1 MSFYT
6 SLTGLKAATTELAL
20 TSNNIANVGTSGFKK
35 SRASFGDIFAT
46 SPLQKSTSVVG
57 QGVSLKEVRQ
67 EFSQGNVEFSSNTLD
82 LAISGEGFFPL
93 KSADGLTDIFTRN
106 GSFVLNEQFNVVN
119 SSGQALLAAAVD
131 SSGKADLEKLSRLAI
146 PVSTSGQAKE
156 TSEIQLALNLPSDAE
171 VIDAQFNRN
180 NPATYN
186 KSTALSVYDSGGN
199 SYLATIYYVK
209 TANATANSPTNK
221 YQTYVFVGD
230 DQVNPALQQATDDNQ
245 ELLYVNKYGV
255 LKPFSEVEDLLV
267 NRKTQKFSLDDLT
280 DVRTSVPA
288 TVEGAK
294 LPNDLTADQGYNF
307 SSGSL
312 SPAQL
317 KNFMTVDVDNSG
329 NPVTVDLSALGNNN
343 VKYTGVEIA
352 SIIQNQLNTKFGDE
366 RFFDLLSDSSRTFKV
381 NFTSGGTTSVVAVDL
396 GSTFDTDAKKLS
408 ATTEQVVAAIQA
420 KLDSAANVVDGV
432 NQGGLGTGKVTV
444 SYDYATREFLFKP
457 SSSADTVALNSNST
471 NNLFKTSPT
480 LAAVDSN
487 GSYGQTVTPNGELQR
502 VANEQRYGIQVAYD
516 GAKQTFSFSSGTTGD
531 TSQVDVNFSVPTFA
545 PSVAAKSTFTAGD
558 TFTNDKVTVLTMGDA
573 VMSVTN
579 DANATI
585 DELITALKANANF
598 DASKHQIEKDAD
610 GNLAATMLVAGAK
623 TISLTNDGA
632 VKTAVVGADKTVAG
646 ADNGA
651 TSGALDAD
659 GNKTLQA
666 NLASAAFMG
675 FEVTGTAD
683 SKYSELPSDEAVRG
697 VVSLPAIAQG
707 SSIAVNVNNN
717 FSVDVSNNTF
727 VVSVDDVKGTLVLPT
742 GSGYT
747 LDSFIVE
754 LEKGINQ
761 LASENGSTVSGVQV
775 AYDATTNG
783 LVFTSGTTGTDSFIK
798 VSGSATWGLANIG
811 SGRGTTTTWIK
822 PSQSAD
828 TVNGVSVN
836 KYIDEFGVETASA
849 DGFSTLPE
857 WSPIFLDKGELTFD
871 TSGNLVSPTGG
882 AQLDTVFLAGGRGAL
897 NLSIDYTG
905 TTQFSQAFAVKAQSQ
920 DGSPEG
926 DLVGVDI
933 GDDGLVVASYSNGS
947 QESLGK
953 IVLTTFASNEGLRQ
967 NGDSSYLS
975 SAKSGAA
982 AFGEAGTA
990 GFGTIRAGARERS
1003 NVDLTTEL
1011 VGLITAQ
1018 RNFQANAKAIETSS
1032 ALTSA
1037 IINIRS

>member
-146 PVSTSGQAKE
+146 PVSTSGQAQE

-171 VIDAQFNRN
+171 VIDVPFNRN

-230 DQVNPALQQATDDNQ
+230 DQVNPALQQATDDNG
-245 ELLYVNKYGV
+245 ELLFVNKYGV

-294 LPNDLTADQGYNF
+294 LPNDLTADQGFNF
-307 SSGSL
+307 NAAVADNEFTT
-312 SPAQL
+312 AQL
-317 KNFMTVDVDNSG
+317 KNFLTVDVDNSG
-329 NPVTVDLSALGNNN
+329 NPVTVDLSSLAENDR
-343 VKYTGVEIA
+343 KYTGVELA
-352 SIIQNQLNTKFGDE
+352 TFIQNQLNVKFGDE
-366 RFFDLLSDSSRTFKV
+366 RYFDLTTASSNTFKV
-381 NFTSGGTTSVVAVDL
+381 NFTSGGATSVVDIDL
-396 GSTFDTDAKKLS
+396 STTFNTDALKLT
-408 ATTEQVVAAIQA
+408 ATTDQVVTAIQA
-420 KLDSAANVVDGV
+420 KLDTAAGA
-432 NQGGLGTGKVTV
+432 GGLGAGKVTV
-444 SYDYATREFLFKP
+444 SYDYAARQFLFKP
-457 SSSADTVALNSNST
+457 ASSSDTVALSSAAT
-471 NNLFKTSPT
+471 NNLFKTTPT
-480 LAAVDSN
+480 LAPVDAT
-487 GSYGQTVTPNGELQR
+487 GSYGQTVTPNGALQR
-502 VANEQRYGIQVAYD
+502 VANEQRYGINVEYD
-516 GAKQTFSFSSGTTGD
+516 GARQTFSFSSGTTGD
-531 TSQVDVNFSVPTFA
+531 TSQIDVNFSVPTF
-545 PSVAAKSTFTAGD
+545 
-558 TFTNDKVTVLTMGDA
+558 DA
-573 VMSVTN
+573 TTGVPT
-579 DANATI
+579 
-585 DELITALKANANF
+585 
-598 DASKHQIEKDAD
+598 
-610 GNLAATMLVAGAK
+610 
-623 TISLTNDGA
+623 GA
-632 VKTAVVGADKTVAG
+632 V
-646 ADNGA
+646 
-651 TSGALDAD
+651 DAQGD
-659 GNKTLQA
+659 KTLQT
-666 NLASAAFMG
+666 NLPAAAFMG
-675 FEVTGTAD
+675 FEVTNTTD
-683 SKYSELPSDEAVRG
+683 SLYQELPSAEAVRG
-697 VVSLPAIAQG
+697 VVSLPAVSRG

-717 FSVDVSNNTF
+717 FSVDASNNTF
-727 VVSVDDVKGTLVLPT
+727 VVSVDDVKGTLVIPT

-747 LDSFIVE
+747 LDSFIIE

-761 LASENGSTVSGVQV
+761 LASENGNTVSGVTV
-775 AYDATTNG
+775 EYDSESNG

-822 PSQSAD
+822 PSQAAD
-828 TVNGVSVN
+828 VVNGVSIN
-836 KYIDEFGVETASA
+836 KYIDEFGNETASA
-849 DGFSTLPE
+849 DGFTTLPE
-857 WSPIFLDKGELTFD
+857 FSPIYLDKGELTFD

-982 AFGEAGTA
+982 TFGEAGTA

>member
-93 KSADGLTDIFTRN
+93 KSADGLTDIYTRN

-146 PVSTSGQAKE
+146 PVSTSGQATE

-171 VIDAQFNRN
+171 VIDSQFNRN

-230 DQVNPALQQATDDNQ
+230 DQVNPALQQATDENQ
-245 ELLYVNKYGV
+245 ERLYVNKYGE
-255 LKPFSEVEDLLV
+255 LQPFSAVEDLLV

-307 SSGSL
+307 NAAVAGGEFTA
-312 SPAQL
+312 AQL
-317 KNFMTVDVDNSG
+317 RNFMTVDVDNSG
-329 NPVTVDLSALGNNN
+329 NPTTVDLSGLAVNNRN
-343 VKYTGVEIA
+343 YTGVELA
-352 SIIQNQLNTKFGDE
+352 TFIQNQLNTKFGDE
-366 RFFDLLSDSSRTFKV
+366 RFFDLSTASARTFKV
-381 NFTSGGTTSVVAVDL
+381 NFTSGGATKVAAIDL
-396 GSTFDTDAKKLS
+396 GATFDTDAKKLS
-408 ATTEQVVAAIQA
+408 ATTEQVVAAIQT
-420 KLDSAANVVDGV
+420 KLDAATTA
-432 NQGGLGTGKVTV
+432 GGLGADKVEV
-444 SYDYATREFLFKP
+444 SYDYANREFLFKP
-457 SSSADTVALNSNST
+457 SSSSDSVALSSDAT
-471 NNLFKTSPT
+471 NNLFKTTPT
-480 LAAVDSN
+480 LVNAGPT
-487 GSYGQTVTPNGELQR
+487 GSYGQTVTPNGALQR
-502 VANEQRYGIQVAYD
+502 VENEQRYGIKVAYD
-516 GAKQTFSFSSGTTGD
+516 GAKQTFSFSSGSTGD
-531 TSQVDVNFSVPTFA
+531 TSQVDVNFSVPTFNA
-545 PSVAAKSTFTAGD
+545 D
-558 TFTNDKVTVLTMGDA
+558 TGVPTGA
-573 VMSVTN
+573 V
-579 DANATI
+579 D
-585 DELITALKANANF
+585 D
-598 DASKHQIEKDAD
+598 D
-610 GNLAATMLVAGAK
+610 GNP
-623 TISLTNDGA
+623 
-632 VKTAVVGADKTVAG
+632 
-646 ADNGA
+646 
-651 TSGALDAD
+651 
-659 GNKTLQA
+659 TLQA
-666 NLASAAFMG
+666 NLLSASFMG

-683 SKYSELPSDEAVRG
+683 SKYSELPSEEAVRG
-697 VVSLPAIAQG
+697 VVSLPAISQG

-717 FSVDVSNNTF
+717 FSVDASNNTF

-742 GSGYT
+742 SSGYT

-761 LASENGSTVSGVQV
+761 LASANGSTVSGVKV

>member
-146 PVSTSGQAKE
+146 PVSTSGQAQE

-171 VIDAQFNRN
+171 VIETQFNRN

-230 DQVNPALQQATDDNQ
+230 DQVNPALQQATDDNG
-245 ELLYVNKYGV
+245 ELLFVNKYGV

-267 NRKTQKFSLDDLT
+267 NRKTQKFSLDDLN

-294 LPNDLTADQGYNF
+294 LPNDLTADQGFNF
-307 SSGSL
+307 STGITNGDFT
-312 SPAQL
+312 AGQL
-317 KNFMTVDVDNSG
+317 KNFLTVDVDDSG
-329 NPVTVDLSALGNNN
+329 KPVTVDLSALANENRR
-343 VKYTGVEIA
+343 YTGVEIA
-352 SIIQNQLNTKFGDE
+352 TIIQNQLNVKFGDE
-366 RFFDLLSDSSRTFKV
+366 RYYDLSLASSRTFNV
-381 NFTSGGTTSVVAVDL
+381 GYTAQGAGQPVVANIDL
-396 GSTFDTDAKKLS
+396 GNDIAEADRLS
-408 ATTEQVVAAIQA
+408 ATTDQIVAAIQA
-420 KLDSAANVVDGV
+420 KLNEATALDDDGV
-432 NQGGLGTGKVTV
+432 NTGGLGAGKVTV
-444 SYDYATREFLFKP
+444 SYDYAKREFLFKP
-457 SSSADTVALNSNST
+457 ADSSDTIAISSAAT
-471 NNLFKTSPT
+471 NNLFKTTPT
-480 LAAVDSN
+480 LVNVDAD
-487 GSYGQTVTPNGELQR
+487 GSYGATVTPNGGLQR
-502 VANEQRYGIQVAYD
+502 VASEQRYGIKVGYD
-516 GAKQTFSFSSGTTGD
+516 GAQQTFSFSSGTTGD
-531 TSQVDVNFSVPTFA
+531 TSQIDVNFSVPAFDENGV
-545 PSVAAKSTFTAGD
+545 PSQAV
-558 TFTNDKVTVLTMGDA
+558 DA
-573 VMSVTN
+573 QGNRTLVTN
-579 DANATI
+579 
-585 DELITALKANANF
+585 LP
-598 DASKHQIEKDAD
+598 
-610 GNLAATMLVAGAK
+610 AAT
-623 TISLTNDGA
+623 
-632 VKTAVVGADKTVAG
+632 
-646 ADNGA
+646 
-651 TSGALDAD
+651 
-659 GNKTLQA
+659 
-666 NLASAAFMG
+666 FMG
-675 FEVTGTAD
+675 FEVTNTTD
-683 SKYSELPSDEAVRG
+683 SLYSELPSNDAVRG
-697 VVSLPAIAQG
+697 VVSLPAVSRG

-717 FSVDVSNNTF
+717 FSVDASNNTF
-727 VVSVDDVKGTLVLPT
+727 VVSVDDVKGTLVIPT

-747 LDSFIVE
+747 LDSFIIE

-761 LASENGSTVSGVQV
+761 LASENGNTVSGVSV
-775 AYDATTNG
+775 EYDPNSNG

-811 SGRGTTTTWIK
+811 SGRGETTTWIK

-828 TVNGVSVN
+828 EVNGVSIN
-836 KYIDEFGVETASA
+836 KYIDEFGNETASA
-849 DGFSTLPE
+849 DGFTTLPE
-857 WSPIFLDKGELTFD
+857 FSPIYLDKGELTFD

-982 AFGEAGTA
+982 TFGEAGTA

>member
-46 SPLQKSTSVVG
+46 SPLQKASSVVG

-93 KSADGLTDIFTRN
+93 KSSDGLTDIYTRN

-146 PVSTSGQAKE
+146 PVSTSGQATE
-156 TSEIQLALNLPSDAE
+156 TSEIQLALNLPSDAS
-171 VIDAQFNRN
+171 VIDVQFNRN

-209 TANATANSPTNK
+209 TANATATSPTNK
-221 YQTYVFVGD
+221 YQTYVYVGD
-230 DQVNPALQQATDDNQ
+230 DQVNPALQQATDDNS
-245 ELLYVNKYGV
+245 ERLYVNKYGV

-267 NRKTQKFSLDDLT
+267 NRKTQKFALDDLT

-307 SSGSL
+307 QTNTGEGQNFTS
-312 SPAQL
+312 AQL
-317 KNFMTVDVDNSG
+317 KNFMTVDVENSG
-329 NPVTVDLSALGNNN
+329 NPVTVDLSSLAANN
-343 VKYTGVEIA
+343 KAYTGVEIA
-352 SIIQNQLNTKFGDE
+352 SFIESQLNTKFGDE
-366 RFFDLLSDSSRTFKV
+366 RYFDLSTATNRNFKV
-381 NFTSGGTTSVVAVDL
+381 DFTTGGASTVASIDL
-396 GSTFDTDAKKLS
+396 GVVFDTEAKRLN

-420 KLDSAANVVDGV
+420 KLDSATNVVDGA
-432 NQGGLGTGKVTV
+432 NTGGIGAGKVNV
-444 SYDYATREFLFKP
+444 SYDYAAREFKFLP
-457 SSSADTVALNSNST
+457 TISSDTVKLGSDGSNS
-471 NNLFKTSPT
+471 LFGTTSTFEPVS
-480 LAAVDSN
+480 AN

-502 VANEQRYGIQVAYD
+502 VASEQRYGIKVEYD
-516 GAKQTFSFSSGTTGD
+516 GAQQTFSFSSGTTGD
-531 TSQVDVNFSVPTFA
+531 SSRVDVNFDVPVF
-545 PSVAAKSTFTAGD
+545 
-558 TFTNDKVTVLTMGDA
+558 
-573 VMSVTN
+573 
-579 DANATI
+579 NATTGAPVGTT
-585 DELITALKANANF
+585 DAEGNF
-598 DASKHQIEKDAD
+598 
-610 GNLAATMLVAGAK
+610 V
-623 TISLTNDGA
+623 
-632 VKTAVVGADKTVAG
+632 
-646 ADNGA
+646 
-651 TSGALDAD
+651 
-659 GNKTLQA
+659 LQA
-666 NLASAAFMG
+666 NAASATFAG
-675 FEVTGTAD
+675 FAD
-683 SKYSELPSDEAVRG
+683 GGLYSELPSADAVRG
-697 VVSLPAIAQG
+697 VVSLPAVTQG

-717 FSVDVSNNTF
+717 FSVDASNNTF

-742 GSGYT
+742 SSGYT

-761 LASENGSTVSGVQV
+761 LAAENGSKVSGVNV
-775 AYDATTNG
+775 VYDPETNG
-783 LVFTSGTTGTDSFIK
+783 LTFTSGTTGTDSFIK

-822 PSQSAD
+822 PTQSAD
-828 TVNGVSVN
+828 VVNGVAVN

-857 WSPIFLDKGELTFD
+857 WSPIYLDKGELTFD

-905 TTQFSQAFAVKAQSQ
+905 TTQFSQAFAVKSQSQ
-920 DGSPEG
+920 DGTPEG

-947 QESLGK
+947 QNSLGK
-953 IVLTTFASNEGLRQ
+953 IVLVTFPSNEGLRQ
-967 NGDSSYLS
+967 NGDSSYLA

-982 AFGEAGTA
+982 TFGEAGTA

-1032 ALTSA
+1032 ALTST
-1037 IINIRS
+1037 IINIRA

>member
-131 SSGKADLEKLSRLAI
+131 SSGKADLDKLSRLAI
-146 PVSTSGQAKE
+146 PVSTSGQATE
-156 TSEIQLALNLPSDAE
+156 TSLIELALNLPSDAS
-171 VIDAQFNRN
+171 VIDVPFNRN
-180 NPATYN
+180 NPNTYN

-209 TANATANSPTNK
+209 TANATASSPTNK

-230 DQVNPALQQATDDNQ
+230 DQVNPALQQATDSNS
-245 ELLYVNKYGV
+245 EELYVNKYGV

-280 DVRTSVPA
+280 DIRTSVPA
-288 TVEGAK
+288 TIEGSK
-294 LPNDLTADQGYNF
+294 LPNDLTADQGFNF
-307 SSGSL
+307 STS
-312 SPAQL
+312 AFTAVQL
-317 KNFMTVDVDNSG
+317 ANFMDVDVDNTG
-329 NPVTVDLSALGNNN
+329 NPVTIDLSELKARNSA
-343 VKYTGVEIA
+343 VTGVELA
-352 SIIQNQLNTKFGDE
+352 SIMQNQLNVKFGDE
-366 RFFDLLSDSSRTFKV
+366 RYFDLTTASNRTFNMNYTTGGV
-381 NFTSGGTTSVVAVDL
+381 TTAVPINLGTTFNTAPL
-396 GSTFDTDAKKLS
+396 QST
-408 ATTEQVVAAIQA
+408 ATTKAIVADIQA
-420 KLDSAANVVDGV
+420 KVDATIGAS
-432 NQGGLGTGKVTV
+432 KVTV
-444 SYDYATREFLFKP
+444 SYDQAQRSFKFLP
-457 SSSADTVALNSNST
+457 TSSSDSMTIDAAST
-471 NNLFKTSPT
+471 NNLFGAAPT
-480 LAAVDSN
+480 AVAVDAY
-487 GSYGQTVTPNGELQR
+487 GFYGQTITPNGDLQR
-502 VANEQRYGIQVAYD
+502 VANEQRYGIKVAYD
-516 GAKQTFSFSSGTTGD
+516 GAKQTFSFSSGSTGD
-531 TSQVDVNFSVPTFA
+531 LSEVSVDFSVPA
-545 PSVAAKSTFTAGD
+545 YNAGTGIPTGVD
-558 TFTNDKVTVLTMGDA
+558 TSGDGVVDKVL
-573 VMSVTN
+573 
-579 DANATI
+579 
-585 DELITALKANANF
+585 
-598 DASKHQIEKDAD
+598 
-610 GNLAATMLVAGAK
+610 
-623 TISLTNDGA
+623 
-632 VKTAVVGADKTVAG
+632 
-646 ADNGA
+646 
-651 TSGALDAD
+651 SGFS
-659 GNKTLQA
+659 T
-666 NLASAAFMG
+666 FMG
-675 FEVTGTAD
+675 FEVTGAAD
-683 SKYSELPSDEAVRG
+683 SNYSVAPSVSALRG
-697 VVSLPAIAQG
+697 VSSLPAITRG
-707 SSIAVNVNNN
+707 SGIAVNVNNN
-717 FSVDVSNNTF
+717 FSVDASNNTF

-742 GSGYT
+742 GAGYT

-754 LEKGINQ
+754 LEKGINK
-761 LASENGSTVSGVQV
+761 LASDTGSTVSGVKV
-775 AYDATTNG
+775 KYDADSNG
-783 LVFTSGTTGTDSFIK
+783 LVFTTGSTGTDSFIK
-798 VSGSATWGLANIG
+798 VSGSATWGLANIA
-811 SGRGTTTTWIK
+811 SGRGTTTSWIK

-828 TVNGVSVN
+828 TVNNVAVQ

-871 TSGNLVSPTGG
+871 TSGNLVSPSGG

-897 NLSIDYTG
+897 NLTIDYTG
-905 TTQFSQAFAVKAQSQ
+905 TTQFSQAFAVKSQSQ

-947 QESLGK
+947 QDSLGK
-953 IVLTTFASNEGLRQ
+953 IVLVTFPSNEGLRQ

-982 AFGEAGTA
+982 TFGEAGTA

-1032 ALTSA
+1032 ALTTA

>member
-6 SLTGLKAATTELAL
+6 SLTALKAATTELAL

-146 PVSTSGQAKE
+146 PVSTSGQATE

-171 VIDAQFNRN
+171 VIEAQFNRN
-180 NPATYN
+180 NPNTYN

-209 TANATANSPTNK
+209 TANATASAPTNK

-230 DQVNPALQQATDDNQ
+230 DQVNPALQQATDPNQ
-245 ELLYVNKYGV
+245 ERLYVNKYGV
-255 LKPFSEVEDLLV
+255 LQPFSAVEDLLV

-294 LPNDLTADQGYNF
+294 LPNDLTADQGFNFKAAVTANEF
-307 SSGSL
+307 SS
-312 SPAQL
+312 AQL

-329 NPVTVDLSALGNNN
+329 NPATVDLSALALNDR
-343 VKYTGVEIA
+343 KYTGVELA

-366 RFFDLLSDSSRTFKV
+366 RFFDLSTASSRTFKV
-381 NFTSGGTTSVVAVDL
+381 NFTSGGATTVANVDL
-396 GSTFDTDAKKLS
+396 AGTFDTDAKKLA
-408 ATTEQVVAAIQA
+408 ATTDQVVAAIQA
-420 KLDSAANVVDGV
+420 KLDAATSA
-432 NQGGLGTGKVTV
+432 GGLGADKVNV

-457 SSSADTVALNSNST
+457 ASSADTVALSSAAT
-471 NNLFKTSPT
+471 NNLFKTTPT
-480 LAAVDSN
+480 LATVDAN
-487 GSYGQTVTPNGELQR
+487 GSYGQTVTPNGALQR
-502 VANEQRYGIQVAYD
+502 VANEQRYGINVAYD

-531 TSQVDVNFSVPTFA
+531 TSQVDVNFSVPKF
-545 PSVAAKSTFTAGD
+545 
-558 TFTNDKVTVLTMGDA
+558 
-573 VMSVTN
+573 
-579 DANATI
+579 NATTGAPTGAV
-585 DELITALKANANF
+585 DG
-598 DASKHQIEKDAD
+598 D
-610 GNLAATMLVAGAK
+610 GNLELE
-623 TISLTNDGA
+623 
-632 VKTAVVGADKTVAG
+632 
-646 ADNGA
+646 
-651 TSGALDAD
+651 
-659 GNKTLQA
+659 A
-666 NLASAAFMG
+666 NLVSAAFMG
-675 FEVTGTAD
+675 FEVTGTTD
-683 SKYSELPSDEAVRG
+683 SKYSELPSEEAVRG
-697 VVSLPAIAQG
+697 VVSLPAISQG

-717 FSVDVSNNTF
+717 FSVDASNNTF

-742 GSGYT
+742 SSGYT

-761 LASENGSTVSGVQV
+761 LASANGSTVSGVKV
-775 AYDATTNG
+775 AYDSATNG

>member
-1 MSFYT
+1 
-6 SLTGLKAATTELAL
+6 
-20 TSNNIANVGTSGFKK
+20 
-35 SRASFGDIFAT
+35 
-46 SPLQKSTSVVG
+46 SVVG

-93 KSADGLTDIFTRN
+93 KSADGLTDIYTRN

-146 PVSTSGQAKE
+146 PVSTSGQATE

-230 DQVNPALQQATDDNQ
+230 DQVNPALQQATDENQ

-294 LPNDLTADQGYNF
+294 LPNDLTADQGFNF
-307 SSGSL
+307 NTAVAGGTFTA
-312 SPAQL
+312 AQL
-317 KNFMTVDVDNSG
+317 KNFMTVDVDSSD
-329 NPVTVDLSALGNNN
+329 NPATVDLSALADNNR
-343 VKYTGVEIA
+343 KYTGVELA
-352 SIIQNQLNTKFGDE
+352 GIIQNQLNVKFGDE
-366 RFFDLLSDSSRTFKV
+366 RYFDLTTDSARTFKV
-381 NFTSGGTTSVVAVDL
+381 NFTTGGATTVAAVNL
-396 GSTFDTDAKKLS
+396 STAFTTDAARLT
-408 ATTEQVVAAIQA
+408 ATTEQVVDAIQTQ
-420 KLDSAANVVDGV
+420 LDAT
-432 NQGGLGTGKVTV
+432 LGAGEVTA
-444 SYDYATREFLFKP
+444 SYDYATREFLFNAA
-457 SSSADTVALNSNST
+457 SSSDTVTLSSDAT
-471 NNLFKTSPT
+471 NNLFKTTPT
-480 LAAVDSN
+480 VVAVDSN

-502 VANEQRYGIQVAYD
+502 VANEQRYGIQVSYD

-531 TSQVDVNFSVPTFA
+531 TSQVNVNFSVPTFDATTGA
-545 PSVAAKSTFTAGD
+545 PTG
-558 TFTNDKVTVLTMGDA
+558 
-573 VMSVTN
+573 
-579 DANATI
+579 AT
-585 DELITALKANANF
+585 
-598 DASKHQIEKDAD
+598 DAD
-610 GNLAATMLVAGAK
+610 GNP
-623 TISLTNDGA
+623 
-632 VKTAVVGADKTVAG
+632 
-646 ADNGA
+646 
-651 TSGALDAD
+651 
-659 GNKTLQA
+659 TLQA
-666 NLASAAFMG
+666 NLASASFMG
-675 FEVTGTAD
+675 FEVTGTED
-683 SKYSELPSDEAVRG
+683 SLYSELPSEEAVRG
-697 VVSLPAIAQG
+697 VVSLPAVSQG

-717 FSVDVSNNTF
+717 FSVDASNNTF

-761 LASENGSTVSGVQV
+761 LASDNGSTVSGVSV
-775 AYDATTNG
+775 EYNPETNG

-828 TVNGVSVN
+828 SVNGVSVN

>member
-146 PVSTSGQAKE
+146 PVSTSGQATE
-156 TSEIQLALNLPSDAE
+156 TSEIQLALNLPSDAG
-171 VIDAQFNRN
+171 VIEDQFNRN
-180 NPATYN
+180 NPSTYN

-209 TANATANSPTNK
+209 TANATANAPTNK

-245 ELLYVNKYGV
+245 ERLYVNKYGE
-255 LKPFSEVEDLLV
+255 LQPFSAVEDLLV

-294 LPNDLTADQGYNF
+294 LPNDLTADQGFNF
-307 SSGSL
+307 KTAVAGGAFSN
-312 SPAQL
+312 AQL
-317 KNFMTVDVDNSG
+317 INFMTVDVDNSG
-329 NPVTVDLSALGNNN
+329 NPATVDLSALADNDRN
-343 VKYTGVEIA
+343 YTGVEIA
-352 SIIQNQLNTKFGDE
+352 TIIQNQLNTKFGDE
-366 RFFDLLSDSSRTFKV
+366 RFFDISTGSSRTFKV
-381 NFTSGGTTSVVAVDL
+381 NFTTGGATTVASVDL
-396 GSTFDTDAKKLS
+396 GATFDTDAKKLA

-420 KLDSAANVVDGV
+420 KLDAATSA
-432 NQGGLGTGKVTV
+432 GGLGADKVKV

-457 SSSADTVALNSNST
+457 SSSGDTVALSSSAT
-471 NNLFKTSPT
+471 NNLFKTTPT
-480 LAAVDSN
+480 LATVDSS

-502 VANEQRYGIQVAYD
+502 VANEQRYGIKVAYD

-531 TSQVDVNFSVPTFA
+531 TSQVDINFSVPTF
-545 PSVAAKSTFTAGD
+545 
-558 TFTNDKVTVLTMGDA
+558 
-573 VMSVTN
+573 
-579 DANATI
+579 NAT
-585 DELITALKANANF
+585 T
-598 DASKHQIEKDAD
+598 
-610 GNLAATMLVAGAK
+610 GVPT
-623 TISLTNDGA
+623 GA
-632 VKTAVVGADKTVAG
+632 VDG
-646 ADNGA
+646 
-651 TSGALDAD
+651 D

-666 NLASAAFMG
+666 NLPSASFMG

-683 SKYSELPSDEAVRG
+683 SLYSELPSDDAIRG
-697 VVSLPAIAQG
+697 VVSLPAVSQG

-717 FSVDVSNNTF
+717 FSVDASNNNF

-761 LASENGSTVSGVQV
+761 LASENGSTVSGVSV
-775 AYDATTNG
+775 EYDSETNG

>member
-146 PVSTSGQAKE
+146 PVSTSGQATE
-156 TSEIQLALNLPSDAE
+156 TSEIQLALNLPSDAG
-171 VIDAQFNRN
+171 VIEDQFNRN
-180 NPATYN
+180 NPSTYN

-209 TANATANSPTNK
+209 TANATANAPTNK

-245 ELLYVNKYGV
+245 ERLYVNKYGE
-255 LKPFSEVEDLLV
+255 LQPFSAVEDLLV

-307 SSGSL
+307 STAVSGGSFTA
-312 SPAQL
+312 AQL

-329 NPVTVDLSALGNNN
+329 NPATVDMSSLASDNRN
-343 VKYTGVEIA
+343 YTGVEIA
-352 SIIQNQLNTKFGDE
+352 TIIQNQLNTKFGDE
-366 RFFDLLSDSSRTFKV
+366 RFFDLSTGSSRTFKV
-381 NFTSGGTTSVVAVDL
+381 NFTTGGATTVAAVDL
-396 GSTFDTDAKKLS
+396 AATFDTDAKKLA

-420 KLDSAANVVDGV
+420 KLNAATSA
-432 NQGGLGTGKVTV
+432 GGLGADKVKV

-457 SSSADTVALNSNST
+457 SSSGDTVALSSSAT
-471 NNLFKTSPT
+471 NNLFKTTPT
-480 LAAVDSN
+480 LATVDST

-502 VANEQRYGIQVAYD
+502 VANEQRYGIKVAYD

-531 TSQVDVNFSVPTFA
+531 TSQVDINFSVPTFNGTTGV
-545 PSVAAKSTFTAGD
+545 PT
-558 TFTNDKVTVLTMGDA
+558 
-573 VMSVTN
+573 
-579 DANATI
+579 
-585 DELITALKANANF
+585 
-598 DASKHQIEKDAD
+598 
-610 GNLAATMLVAGAK
+610 
-623 TISLTNDGA
+623 GA
-632 VKTAVVGADKTVAG
+632 VD
-646 ADNGA
+646 
-651 TSGALDAD
+651 SD

-666 NLASAAFMG
+666 NLPSASFMG

-683 SKYSELPSDEAVRG
+683 SLYSELPSDDAIRG
-697 VVSLPAIAQG
+697 VVSLPAVSQG

-717 FSVDVSNNTF
+717 FSVDASNNTF

-761 LASENGSTVSGVQV
+761 LASENGSTVSGVSV
-775 AYDATTNG
+775 EYDSETNG

>member
-93 KSADGLTDIFTRN
+93 KSADGLTDIYTRN

-146 PVSTSGQAKE
+146 PVSTSGQATE

-230 DQVNPALQQATDDNQ
+230 DQVNPALQQATDENA

-288 TVEGAK
+288 TVEGAR
-294 LPNDLTADQGYNF
+294 LPNDLTADQGFNF
-307 SSGSL
+307 STGVAGGTFTA
-312 SPAQL
+312 AQL
-317 KNFMTVDVDNSG
+317 KNFMTVDVDSSG
-329 NPVTVDLSALGNNN
+329 NPVTVDLSPLADNNR
-343 VKYTGVEIA
+343 KYTGVELA
-352 SIIQNQLNTKFGDE
+352 GIIQNQLNVKFGDE
-366 RFFDLLSDSSRTFKV
+366 RYFDLTTDSARTFKV
-381 NFTSGGTTSVVAVDL
+381 NFTTGGATTVAAVDL
-396 GSTFDTDAKKLS
+396 STAFTTDAARLT
-408 ATTEQVVAAIQA
+408 ATTEQVVDAIQTQ
-420 KLDSAANVVDGV
+420 LDAT
-432 NQGGLGTGKVTV
+432 LGAGEVTA
-444 SYDYATREFLFKP
+444 SYDYATREFLFNAA
-457 SSSADTVALNSNST
+457 SSSDTVTLSSDAT
-471 NNLFKTSPT
+471 NNLFKTTPT
-480 LAAVDSN
+480 VVAVDSN

-502 VANEQRYGIQVAYD
+502 VANEQRYGIQVSYD

-531 TSQVDVNFSVPTFA
+531 TSQVNVNFSVPTFDATTGA
-545 PSVAAKSTFTAGD
+545 PTG
-558 TFTNDKVTVLTMGDA
+558 
-573 VMSVTN
+573 
-579 DANATI
+579 AT
-585 DELITALKANANF
+585 
-598 DASKHQIEKDAD
+598 DAD
-610 GNLAATMLVAGAK
+610 GNP
-623 TISLTNDGA
+623 
-632 VKTAVVGADKTVAG
+632 
-646 ADNGA
+646 
-651 TSGALDAD
+651 
-659 GNKTLQA
+659 TLQA
-666 NLASAAFMG
+666 NLASASFMG
-675 FEVTGTAD
+675 FEVTGTED
-683 SKYSELPSDEAVRG
+683 SLYSELPSEEAVRG
-697 VVSLPAIAQG
+697 VVSLPAVSQG

-717 FSVDVSNNTF
+717 FSVDASNNTF

-761 LASENGSTVSGVQV
+761 LASDNGSTVSGVAV
-775 AYDATTNG
+775 EYNPETNG

-828 TVNGVSVN
+828 SVNGVSVN

>member
-131 SSGKADLEKLSRLAI
+131 SSGKADLDKLSRLAI
-146 PVSTSGQAKE
+146 PVSTSGQATE
-156 TSEIQLALNLPSDAE
+156 TSLIELALNLPSDAS
-171 VIDAQFNRN
+171 VIDVPFNRN
-180 NPATYN
+180 NPNTYN

-209 TANATANSPTNK
+209 TANATASSPTNK

-230 DQVNPALQQATDDNQ
+230 DQVNPALQQATDSNS
-245 ELLYVNKYGV
+245 EELYVNKYGV

-280 DVRTSVPA
+280 DIRTSVPA
-288 TVEGAK
+288 TIEGSK
-294 LPNDLTADQGYNF
+294 LPNDLTADQGFNF
-307 SSGSL
+307 STS
-312 SPAQL
+312 AFTAVQL
-317 KNFMTVDVDNSG
+317 ANFMDVDVDNTG
-329 NPVTVDLSALGNNN
+329 NPVTIDLSELKARNSA
-343 VKYTGVEIA
+343 VTGVELA
-352 SIIQNQLNTKFGDE
+352 SIMQNQLNVKFGDE
-366 RFFDLLSDSSRTFKV
+366 RYFDLTTASNRTFNMNYTTGGV
-381 NFTSGGTTSVVAVDL
+381 TTAVPINLGTTFNTAPL
-396 GSTFDTDAKKLS
+396 QST
-408 ATTEQVVAAIQA
+408 ATTKAIVADIQT
-420 KLDSAANVVDGV
+420 KVDATIGAS
-432 NQGGLGTGKVTV
+432 KVTV
-444 SYDYATREFLFKP
+444 SYDQAQRSFKFLP
-457 SSSADTVALNSNST
+457 TSSSDSMTIDAAST
-471 NNLFKTSPT
+471 NNLFGAAPT
-480 LAAVDSN
+480 AVAVDAY
-487 GSYGQTVTPNGELQR
+487 GFYGQTITPNGDLQR
-502 VANEQRYGIQVAYD
+502 VANEQRYGIKVAYD
-516 GAKQTFSFSSGTTGD
+516 GAKQTFSFSSGSTGD
-531 TSQVDVNFSVPTFA
+531 LSEVSVDFSVPA
-545 PSVAAKSTFTAGD
+545 YNAGTGIPTGVD
-558 TFTNDKVTVLTMGDA
+558 TSGDGVVDKVL
-573 VMSVTN
+573 
-579 DANATI
+579 
-585 DELITALKANANF
+585 
-598 DASKHQIEKDAD
+598 
-610 GNLAATMLVAGAK
+610 
-623 TISLTNDGA
+623 
-632 VKTAVVGADKTVAG
+632 
-646 ADNGA
+646 
-651 TSGALDAD
+651 SGFS
-659 GNKTLQA
+659 T
-666 NLASAAFMG
+666 FMG
-675 FEVTGTAD
+675 FEVTGAAD
-683 SKYSELPSDEAVRG
+683 SNYSVAPSVSALRG
-697 VVSLPAIAQG
+697 VSSLPAITRG
-707 SSIAVNVNNN
+707 SGIAVNVNNN
-717 FSVDVSNNTF
+717 FSVDASNNTF

-742 GSGYT
+742 GAGYT

-754 LEKGINQ
+754 LEKGINK
-761 LASENGSTVSGVQV
+761 LASDTGSTVSGVKV
-775 AYDATTNG
+775 KYDADSNG
-783 LVFTSGTTGTDSFIK
+783 LVFTTGSTGTDSFIK
-798 VSGSATWGLANIG
+798 VSGSATWGLANIA
-811 SGRGTTTTWIK
+811 SGRGTTTSWIK

-828 TVNGVSVN
+828 TVNNVAVQ

-871 TSGNLVSPTGG
+871 TSGNLVSPSGG

-897 NLSIDYTG
+897 NLTIDYTG
-905 TTQFSQAFAVKAQSQ
+905 TTQFSQAFAVKSQSQ

-947 QESLGK
+947 QDSLGK
-953 IVLTTFASNEGLRQ
+953 IVLVTFPSNEGLRQ

-982 AFGEAGTA
+982 TFGEAGTA

-1032 ALTSA
+1032 ALTTA

>member
-146 PVSTSGQAKE
+146 PVSTSGQATE

-186 KSTALSVYDSGGN
+186 KSTALSVYDSGGS

-307 SSGSL
+307 STAVAGGAFTT
-312 SPAQL
+312 AQL

-329 NPVTVDLSALGNNN
+329 NPATVDLSALANNN
-343 VKYTGVEIA
+343 VNYTGVELA
-352 SIIQNQLNTKFGDE
+352 SIIQNQLNSKFGDE
-366 RFFDLLSDSSRTFKV
+366 RFYDLSTASSRTFKV
-381 NFTSGGTTSVVAVDL
+381 NFTSGGNTTVASIDL
-396 GSTFDTDAKKLS
+396 GTTFTTDAAKLS
-408 ATTEQVVAAIQA
+408 ATTDQVVAAIQA
-420 KLDSAANVVDGV
+420 KLNAAADD
-432 NQGGLGTGKVTV
+432 GGLGADKVTV

-457 SSSADTVALNSNST
+457 ASSADSIALSSAAT

-480 LAAVDSN
+480 LATVDSN

-531 TSQVDVNFSVPTFA
+531 TSQVDVNFSVPTFNGTTGV
-545 PSVAAKSTFTAGD
+545 PTGGV
-558 TFTNDKVTVLTMGDA
+558 
-573 VMSVTN
+573 
-579 DANATI
+579 
-585 DELITALKANANF
+585 
-598 DASKHQIEKDAD
+598 D
-610 GNLAATMLVAGAK
+610 G
-623 TISLTNDGA
+623 
-632 VKTAVVGADKTVAG
+632 
-646 ADNGA
+646 
-651 TSGALDAD
+651 D

-666 NLASAAFMG
+666 NLVSAAFMG
-675 FEVTGTAD
+675 FEVTSTAD
-683 SKYSELPSDEAVRG
+683 SKYSELPSDDAVRG

-717 FSVDVSNNTF
+717 FSVDASNNTF

-742 GSGYT
+742 SSGYT
-747 LDSFIVE
+747 LDSFIIE

-761 LASENGSTVSGVQV
+761 LASTNGSTVSGVKV
-775 AYDATTNG
+775 AYDADTNG

>member
-146 PVSTSGQAKE
+146 PVSTSGQAQE

-171 VIDAQFNRN
+171 VIDVPFNRN

-230 DQVNPALQQATDDNQ
+230 DQVNPALQQATDDNG
-245 ELLYVNKYGV
+245 ELLFVNKYGV

-294 LPNDLTADQGYNF
+294 LPNDLTADQGFNF
-307 SSGSL
+307 NAAVANNEFTT
-312 SPAQL
+312 AQL
-317 KNFMTVDVDNSG
+317 KNFLTVDVDNSG
-329 NPVTVDLSALGNNN
+329 NPVTVDLSSLAENDR
-343 VKYTGVEIA
+343 KYTGVELA
-352 SIIQNQLNTKFGDE
+352 TFIQNQLNVKFGDE
-366 RFFDLLSDSSRTFKV
+366 RYFDLTTASSNTFKV
-381 NFTSGGTTSVVAVDL
+381 NFTSGGATSVVDIDL
-396 GSTFDTDAKKLS
+396 STTFNTDALKLT
-408 ATTEQVVAAIQA
+408 ATTDQVVAAIQA
-420 KLDSAANVVDGV
+420 KLDTATGA
-432 NQGGLGTGKVTV
+432 GGLGAGKVTV
-444 SYDYATREFLFKP
+444 SYDYAAREFLFKP
-457 SSSADTVALNSNST
+457 ASSSDTVALSSAAT
-471 NNLFKTSPT
+471 NNLFKTTPT
-480 LAAVDSN
+480 LAPVDAT
-487 GSYGQTVTPNGELQR
+487 GSYGQTVTPNGALQR
-502 VANEQRYGIQVAYD
+502 VASEQRYGINVEYD
-516 GAKQTFSFSSGTTGD
+516 GARQTFSFSSGTTGD
-531 TSQVDVNFSVPTFA
+531 TSQIDVNFSVPTF
-545 PSVAAKSTFTAGD
+545 
-558 TFTNDKVTVLTMGDA
+558 DA
-573 VMSVTN
+573 TTGVPT
-579 DANATI
+579 
-585 DELITALKANANF
+585 
-598 DASKHQIEKDAD
+598 
-610 GNLAATMLVAGAK
+610 
-623 TISLTNDGA
+623 GA
-632 VKTAVVGADKTVAG
+632 V
-646 ADNGA
+646 
-651 TSGALDAD
+651 DAQGD
-659 GNKTLQA
+659 KTLQT
-666 NLASAAFMG
+666 NLPAAAFMG
-675 FEVTGTAD
+675 FEVTNTTD
-683 SKYSELPSDEAVRG
+683 SLYQELPSAEAVRG
-697 VVSLPAIAQG
+697 VVSLPAVSRG

-717 FSVDVSNNTF
+717 FSVDASNNTF
-727 VVSVDDVKGTLVLPT
+727 VVSVDDVKGTLVIPT

-747 LDSFIVE
+747 LDSFIIE

-761 LASENGSTVSGVQV
+761 LASENGNTVSGVTV
-775 AYDATTNG
+775 EYDSESNG

-822 PSQSAD
+822 PSQAAD
-828 TVNGVSVN
+828 VVNGVSIN
-836 KYIDEFGVETASA
+836 KYIDEFGNETASA
-849 DGFSTLPE
+849 DGFTTLPE
-857 WSPIFLDKGELTFD
+857 FSPIYLDKGELTFD

-982 AFGEAGTA
+982 TFGEAGTA

>member
-146 PVSTSGQAKE
+146 PVSTSGQATE
-156 TSEIQLALNLPSDAE
+156 TSEIQLALNLPSDAG

-180 NPATYN
+180 NPNTYN

-209 TANATANSPTNK
+209 TANATANAPTNK

-230 DQVNPALQQATDDNQ
+230 DQVNPALQQATDENQ
-245 ELLYVNKYGV
+245 ERLYVNKYGE
-255 LKPFSEVEDLLV
+255 LQPFSAVEDLLV

-307 SSGSL
+307 NTAVADGTFTA
-312 SPAQL
+312 AQL
-317 KNFMTVDVDNSG
+317 KNFMTVDVDNSR
-329 NPVTVDLSALGNNN
+329 NPATVDLSTLAANNRD
-343 VKYTGVEIA
+343 YTGVELA
-352 SIIQNQLNTKFGDE
+352 TIIQNQLNTKFGDE
-366 RFFDLLSDSSRTFKV
+366 RFFDLSTASSRTFKV
-381 NFTSGGTTSVVAVDL
+381 NFTTGGATTVAAIDL
-396 GSTFDTDAKKLS
+396 GTTFDTDAKKLS
-408 ATTEQVVAAIQA
+408 ATTEQVVAAIQT
-420 KLDSAANVVDGV
+420 KLDAATGA
-432 NQGGLGTGKVTV
+432 GGLGDDKVEV

-457 SSSADTVALNSNST
+457 LSSSDTVALSSDAS
-471 NNLFKTSPT
+471 NNLFKTTPT
-480 LAAVDSN
+480 LVSAGPT
-487 GSYGQTVTPNGELQR
+487 GSYGQTVTPNGALQR
-502 VANEQRYGIQVAYD
+502 VENEQRYGIKVEYD

-531 TSQVDVNFSVPTFA
+531 TSQVDVNFSVPTF
-545 PSVAAKSTFTAGD
+545 
-558 TFTNDKVTVLTMGDA
+558 
-573 VMSVTN
+573 
-579 DANATI
+579 NAT
-585 DELITALKANANF
+585 T
-598 DASKHQIEKDAD
+598 
-610 GNLAATMLVAGAK
+610 GVPT
-623 TISLTNDGA
+623 GA
-632 VKTAVVGADKTVAG
+632 V
-646 ADNGA
+646 
-651 TSGALDAD
+651 D
-659 GNKTLQA
+659 GDGDPTLQA
-666 NLASAAFMG
+666 NLLSAAFMG

-683 SKYSELPSDEAVRG
+683 SKYSELPSAEAVRG
-697 VVSLPAIAQG
+697 VVSLPAISQG

-717 FSVDVSNNTF
+717 FSVDASNNTF

-742 GSGYT
+742 SSGYT

-761 LASENGSTVSGVQV
+761 LASANGSTVSGVKV

>member
-146 PVSTSGQAKE
+146 PVSTSGQAQE

-171 VIDAQFNRN
+171 VIEAQFNRN

-230 DQVNPALQQATDDNQ
+230 DQVNPALQQATDDNG
-245 ELLYVNKYGV
+245 ELLFVNKYGV

-267 NRKTQKFSLDDLT
+267 NRKTQKFSLDDLN

-294 LPNDLTADQGYNF
+294 LPNDLTADQGFNF
-307 SSGSL
+307 STGITNGDFT
-312 SPAQL
+312 AGQL
-317 KNFMTVDVDNSG
+317 KNFLTVDVDDSG
-329 NPVTVDLSALGNNN
+329 KPVTVDLSALANENRR
-343 VKYTGVEIA
+343 YTGVEIA
-352 SIIQNQLNTKFGDE
+352 TIIQNQLNVKFGDE
-366 RFFDLLSDSSRTFKV
+366 RYYDLSLASSRTFNV
-381 NFTSGGTTSVVAVDL
+381 GYTAQGAGQPVVANIDL
-396 GSTFDTDAKKLS
+396 GNDIAEADRLS
-408 ATTEQVVAAIQA
+408 ATTDQIVAAIQA
-420 KLDSAANVVDGV
+420 KLNEATALDDDGV
-432 NQGGLGTGKVTV
+432 NTGGLGAGKVTV
-444 SYDYATREFLFKP
+444 SYDYAKREFLFKP
-457 SSSADTVALNSNST
+457 ADSSDTIAISSAAT
-471 NNLFKTSPT
+471 NNLFKTTPT
-480 LAAVDSN
+480 LVNVDAD
-487 GSYGQTVTPNGELQR
+487 GSYGATVTPNGGLQR
-502 VANEQRYGIQVAYD
+502 VASEQRYGIKVGYD
-516 GAKQTFSFSSGTTGD
+516 GAQQTFSFSSGTTGD
-531 TSQVDVNFSVPTFA
+531 TSQIDVNFSVPAFDENGV
-545 PSVAAKSTFTAGD
+545 PSQAV
-558 TFTNDKVTVLTMGDA
+558 DA
-573 VMSVTN
+573 QGNRTLVTN
-579 DANATI
+579 
-585 DELITALKANANF
+585 LP
-598 DASKHQIEKDAD
+598 
-610 GNLAATMLVAGAK
+610 AAT
-623 TISLTNDGA
+623 
-632 VKTAVVGADKTVAG
+632 
-646 ADNGA
+646 
-651 TSGALDAD
+651 
-659 GNKTLQA
+659 
-666 NLASAAFMG
+666 FMG
-675 FEVTGTAD
+675 FEVTNTTD
-683 SKYSELPSDEAVRG
+683 SLYSELPSNDAVRG
-697 VVSLPAIAQG
+697 VVSLPAVSRG

-717 FSVDVSNNTF
+717 FSVDASNNTF
-727 VVSVDDVKGTLVLPT
+727 VVSVDDVKGTLVIPT

-747 LDSFIVE
+747 LDSFIIE

-761 LASENGSTVSGVQV
+761 LASENGNTVSGVSV
-775 AYDATTNG
+775 EYDPNSNG

-811 SGRGTTTTWIK
+811 SGRGETTTWIK

-828 TVNGVSVN
+828 EVNGVSIN
-836 KYIDEFGVETASA
+836 KYIDEFGNETASA
-849 DGFSTLPE
+849 DGFTTLPE
-857 WSPIFLDKGELTFD
+857 FSPIYLDKGELTFD

-982 AFGEAGTA
+982 TFGEAGTA

>member
-93 KSADGLTDIFTRN
+93 KSADGLTDIYTRN

-146 PVSTSGQAKE
+146 PVSTSGQATE

-307 SSGSL
+307 STAVAGGAFTA
-312 SPAQL
+312 AQL

-329 NPVTVDLSALGNNN
+329 NPATVDLSALANNN
-343 VKYTGVEIA
+343 VNYTGVEIA
-352 SIIQNQLNTKFGDE
+352 SIIQNQLNSKFGDE
-366 RFFDLLSDSSRTFKV
+366 RFYDLSTASARTFKV
-381 NFTSGGTTSVVAVDL
+381 NFTSGGNTTVAAIDL
-396 GSTFDTDAKKLS
+396 GTTFTTDAAKLS
-408 ATTEQVVAAIQA
+408 ATTDQVVAAIQA
-420 KLDSAANVVDGV
+420 KLDSATDA
-432 NQGGLGTGKVTV
+432 GGLGADKVTV
-444 SYDYATREFLFKP
+444 SYDYASREFLFKP
-457 SSSADTVALNSNST
+457 SSSADSVALSSAAT

-480 LAAVDSN
+480 LATVDSN
-487 GSYGQTVTPNGELQR
+487 GSYGQTVTPNGDLQR

-531 TSQVDVNFSVPTFA
+531 TSQVDVNFSVPTF
-545 PSVAAKSTFTAGD
+545 
-558 TFTNDKVTVLTMGDA
+558 
-573 VMSVTN
+573 
-579 DANATI
+579 
-585 DELITALKANANF
+585 
-598 DASKHQIEKDAD
+598 DAD
-610 GNLAATMLVAGAK
+610 TGVPT
-623 TISLTNDGA
+623 GA
-632 VKTAVVGADKTVAG
+632 VDG
-646 ADNGA
+646 
-651 TSGALDAD
+651 D

-666 NLASAAFMG
+666 NLLSAAFMG

-683 SKYSELPSDEAVRG
+683 SKYSELPSDDAVRG

-717 FSVDVSNNTF
+717 FSVDASNNTF

-742 GSGYT
+742 SSGYT
-747 LDSFIVE
+747 LDSFIIE

-761 LASENGSTVSGVQV
+761 LASRNGSTVSGVKV
-775 AYDATTNG
+775 AYDAATNG

>member
-93 KSADGLTDIFTRN
+93 KSADGLTDIYTRN

-146 PVSTSGQAKE
+146 PVSTSGQATE

-171 VIDAQFNRN
+171 VIDTPFNRN
-180 NPATYN
+180 NPGTYN

-294 LPNDLTADQGYNF
+294 LPNDLTADQGFNF
-307 SSGSL
+307 NTAVTGGTFTT
-312 SPAQL
+312 AQL

-329 NPVTVDLSALGNNN
+329 NPATVDLSALADENRN
-343 VKYTGVEIA
+343 YTGVELA
-352 SIIQNQLNTKFGDE
+352 SIVQNQLNVKFGDE
-366 RFFDLLSDSSRTFKV
+366 RFFDLSTASSRTFKV
-381 NFTSGGTTSVVAVDL
+381 TLEGQNAVDIDL
-396 GSTFDTDAKKLS
+396 GDAAGRFPDA
-408 ATTEQVVAAIQA
+408 ATLANATAEDIVKEIQGQM
-420 KLDSAANVVDGV
+420 DANLAGAGD
-432 NQGGLGTGKVTV
+432 VTV
-444 SYDYATREFLFKP
+444 SYDYSRREFLFKP
-457 SSSADTVALNSNST
+457 ALSSNTVSLSSETT

-480 LAAVDSN
+480 LVAVDPV

-502 VANEQRYGIQVAYD
+502 VANEQRYGIKVSYD
-516 GAKQTFSFSSGTTGD
+516 GARQTFSFSSGTSGD
-531 TSQVDVNFSVPTFA
+531 TSQIAVNFAVPTFDA
-545 PSVAAKSTFTAGD
+545 TTGD
-558 TFTNDKVTVLTMGDA
+558 PTLDGVTGLPEV
-573 VMSVTN
+573 
-579 DANATI
+579 
-585 DELITALKANANF
+585 
-598 DASKHQIEKDAD
+598 DAD
-610 GNLAATMLVAGAK
+610 GNRVLQL
-623 TISLTNDGA
+623 ND
-632 VKTAVVGADKTVAG
+632 
-646 ADNGA
+646 
-651 TSGALDAD
+651 
-659 GNKTLQA
+659 
-666 NLASAAFMG
+666 ASAAFMG
-675 FEVTGTAD
+675 FEVTNTDD
-683 SKYSELPSDEAVRG
+683 SLYAQLPSDEAVRG
-697 VVSLPAIAQG
+697 VASLPAVSQG

-717 FSVDVSNNTF
+717 FSVDASNNTF

-761 LASENGSTVSGVQV
+761 LASDNGSTVSGVTV
-775 AYDATTNG
+775 EYDAESNG

-828 TVNGVSVN
+828 SVNGVSVN

>member
-146 PVSTSGQAKE
+146 PVSTSGQATE
-156 TSEIQLALNLPSDAE
+156 TSLIELALNLPSDAG
-171 VIDAQFNRN
+171 VIDVPFNRN
-180 NPATYN
+180 NPNTYN

-230 DQVNPALQQATDDNQ
+230 DQVNPALQQATNSND
-245 ELLYVNKYGV
+245 EALYVNKYGV

-288 TVEGAK
+288 TIEGSK
-294 LPNDLTADQGYNF
+294 LPNDLTADQGFNF
-307 SSGSL
+307 NSSAFTAENL
-312 SPAQL
+312 A
-317 KNFMTVDVDNSG
+317 NFMAVDVDNSG
-329 NPVTVDLSALGNNN
+329 NPVTIDLSDLKAQNRS
-343 VKYTGVEIA
+343 VTGVELA
-352 SIIQNQLNTKFGDE
+352 SIMQNQLNVKFGDE
-366 RFFDLLSDSSRTFKV
+366 RYFDLTTASNRTFNL
-381 NFTSGGTTSVVAVDL
+381 NFTSGG
-396 GSTFDTDAKKLS
+396 
-408 ATTEQVVAAIQA
+408 ATTVAAI
-420 KLDSAANVVDGV
+420 D
-432 NQGGLGTGKVTV
+432 LGTTFNTGASQITATTKQIVDDVQARVNTVLGANKVTV
-444 SYDYATREFLFKP
+444 SYDTAQRSFKFLP
-457 SSSADTVALNSNST
+457 VSSADTMTVDAAST
-471 NNLFKTSPT
+471 NNLFGAAPT
-480 LAAVDSN
+480 AVAIDAQ
-487 GSYGQTVTPNGELQR
+487 GFYGQTVTPNGDLQR
-502 VANEQRYGIQVAYD
+502 VANEQRYGIKVAYD
-516 GAKQTFSFSSGTTGD
+516 GAKQTFSFSSGSTGD
-531 TSQVDVNFSVPTFA
+531 VSEVSVDFSVPSYNAVTGV
-545 PSVAAKSTFTAGD
+545 PTGTDTDGD
-558 TFTNDKVTVLTMGDA
+558 GVVD
-573 VMSVTN
+573 
-579 DANATI
+579 
-585 DELITALKANANF
+585 
-598 DASKHQIEKDAD
+598 
-610 GNLAATMLVAGAK
+610 
-623 TISLTNDGA
+623 
-632 VKTAVVGADKTVAG
+632 KTAQLDF
-646 ADNGA
+646 A
-651 TSGALDAD
+651 T
-659 GNKTLQA
+659 
-666 NLASAAFMG
+666 FMG
-675 FEVTGTAD
+675 FEVTGAAD
-683 SKYSELPSDEAVRG
+683 SKYSITPSESALRG
-697 VVSLPAIAQG
+697 VASLPAITKG
-707 SSIAVNVNNN
+707 SGIAVNVNNN
-717 FSVDVSNNTF
+717 FSVDASNNTF

-742 GSGYT
+742 GAGYT

-754 LEKGINQ
+754 LEKGINK
-761 LASENGSTVSGVQV
+761 LASDTGSTVSGVKV
-775 AYDATTNG
+775 KYDADTNG
-783 LVFTSGTTGTDSFIK
+783 LVFTTGSTGTDSFIK

-828 TVNGVSVN
+828 VVNNVAVQ

-871 TSGNLVSPTGG
+871 TSGNLVSPSGG

-897 NLSIDYTG
+897 NLTIDYTG
-905 TTQFSQAFAVKAQSQ
+905 TTQFSQAFAVKSQSQ

-947 QESLGK
+947 QDSLGK
-953 IVLTTFASNEGLRQ
+953 IVLVTFPSNEGLRQ

-982 AFGEAGTA
+982 TFGEAGTA

>member
-146 PVSTSGQAKE
+146 PVSTSGQAQE

-171 VIDAQFNRN
+171 VIDVPFNRN
-180 NPATYN
+180 NSATYN

-230 DQVNPALQQATDDNQ
+230 DQVNPALQQATDDNG
-245 ELLYVNKYGV
+245 ELLFVNKYGV

-267 NRKTQKFSLDDLT
+267 NRKTQKFSLDDLN

-294 LPNDLTADQGYNF
+294 LPNDLTADQGFNF
-307 SSGSL
+307 KTAVTDNDFTT
-312 SPAQL
+312 AQL
-317 KNFMTVDVDNSG
+317 KNFLTVDVDNSG
-329 NPVTVDLSALGNNN
+329 NPVTVDLSSLATNDR
-343 VKYTGVEIA
+343 KYTGVELA
-352 SIIQNQLNTKFGDE
+352 TFIQNQLNVKFGDE
-366 RFFDLLSDSSRTFKV
+366 RYFDLTTASSRTFKV
-381 NFTSGGTTSVVAVDL
+381 NFTSGGATTVANVDL
-396 GSTFDTDAKKLS
+396 ATTFDTDAKKLA
-408 ATTEQVVAAIQA
+408 ATTDQVVAAIQA
-420 KLDSAANVVDGV
+420 KLDAATSA
-432 NQGGLGTGKVTV
+432 GGLGAGKVTV

-457 SSSADTVALNSNST
+457 ASSSDTVALSSAAT
-471 NNLFKTSPT
+471 NNLFKTTPT
-480 LAAVDSN
+480 LAPVDAT
-487 GSYGQTVTPNGELQR
+487 GSYGQTVTPNGALQR
-502 VANEQRYGIQVAYD
+502 VANEQRYGINVEYD
-516 GAKQTFSFSSGTTGD
+516 GARQTFSFSSGTTGD
-531 TSQVDVNFSVPTFA
+531 TSQIDVNFSVPTF
-545 PSVAAKSTFTAGD
+545 
-558 TFTNDKVTVLTMGDA
+558 
-573 VMSVTN
+573 
-579 DANATI
+579 NATTGI
-585 DELITALKANANF
+585 PT
-598 DASKHQIEKDAD
+598 
-610 GNLAATMLVAGAK
+610 
-623 TISLTNDGA
+623 GA
-632 VKTAVVGADKTVAG
+632 VDGQGDKTLE
-646 ADNGA
+646 
-651 TSGALDAD
+651 T
-659 GNKTLQA
+659 
-666 NLASAAFMG
+666 NLPAAAFMG
-675 FEVTGTAD
+675 FEVTNTTD
-683 SKYSELPSDEAVRG
+683 SLYQELPSDEAVRG
-697 VVSLPAIAQG
+697 VVSLPAISQG

-717 FSVDVSNNTF
+717 FSVDASNNTF
-727 VVSVDDVKGTLVLPT
+727 VVSVDDVKGTLVIPT

-747 LDSFIVE
+747 LDSFIIE

-761 LASENGSTVSGVQV
+761 LASENGNTVSGVTV
-775 AYDATTNG
+775 EYDSNTNG

-822 PSQSAD
+822 PSQAAD
-828 TVNGVSVN
+828 VVNGVSIN
-836 KYIDEFGVETASA
+836 KYIDEFGNETASA
-849 DGFSTLPE
+849 DGFTTLPE
-857 WSPIFLDKGELTFD
+857 FSPIFLDKGELTFD

-982 AFGEAGTA
+982 TFGEAGTA

>member
-146 PVSTSGQAKE
+146 PVSTSGQAQE

-171 VIDAQFNRN
+171 VIDVQFNRN

-230 DQVNPALQQATDDNQ
+230 DQVNPALQQATDDNG
-245 ELLYVNKYGV
+245 ELLFVNKYGV

-267 NRKTQKFSLDDLT
+267 NRKTQKFSLDDLN

-294 LPNDLTADQGYNF
+294 LPNDLTADQGFNF
-307 SSGSL
+307 STAVANGGFTA
-312 SPAQL
+312 AQL
-317 KNFMTVDVDNSG
+317 KNFLTVDVDNSG
-329 NPVTVDLSALGNNN
+329 NPVTVDLSALAANDR
-343 VKYTGVEIA
+343 KYTGVELA
-352 SIIQNQLNTKFGDE
+352 TIIQNQLNVKFGDE
-366 RFFDLLSDSSRTFKV
+366 RFFDLTTASSNTFKV
-381 NFTSGGTTSVVAVDL
+381 NFTTGG
-396 GSTFDTDAKKLS
+396 
-408 ATTEQVVAAIQA
+408 ATTVVDIDLSTTFNTNALKLTATTDQVVAAIQA
-420 KLDSAANVVDGV
+420 KLDSAANA
-432 NQGGLGTGKVTV
+432 GGLGAGKVTV
-444 SYDYATREFLFKP
+444 SYDYAAREFLFKP
-457 SSSADTVALNSNST
+457 ASSSDTVALSSAAT
-471 NNLFKTSPT
+471 NNLFKTTPT
-480 LAAVDSN
+480 LAPVDAS
-487 GSYGQTVTPNGELQR
+487 GSYGQTVTPNGALQR
-502 VANEQRYGIQVAYD
+502 VANEQRYGINVEYD
-516 GAKQTFSFSSGTTGD
+516 GARQTFSFLSGTTGD
-531 TSQVDVNFSVPTFA
+531 TSQIDVNFSVPAF
-545 PSVAAKSTFTAGD
+545 
-558 TFTNDKVTVLTMGDA
+558 N
-573 VMSVTN
+573 
-579 DANATI
+579 
-585 DELITALKANANF
+585 
-598 DASKHQIEKDAD
+598 
-610 GNLAATMLVAGAK
+610 AATGVP
-623 TISLTNDGA
+623 TGA
-632 VKTAVVGADKTVAG
+632 VDGQ
-646 ADNGA
+646 GA
-651 TSGALDAD
+651 T
-659 GNKTLQA
+659 TLQT
-666 NLASAAFMG
+666 NLPAAAFMG
-675 FEVTGTAD
+675 FEVTNTTD
-683 SKYSELPSDEAVRG
+683 SLYSELPSDDAVRG
-697 VVSLPAIAQG
+697 VVSLPAVSRG

-717 FSVDVSNNTF
+717 FSVDASNNTF
-727 VVSVDDVKGTLVLPT
+727 VVSVDDVKGTLVIPT

-747 LDSFIVE
+747 LDSFIIE

-761 LASENGSTVSGVQV
+761 LASENGNTVSGVSV
-775 AYDATTNG
+775 EYDSNSNG

-811 SGRGTTTTWIK
+811 SGRGETTTWIK

-828 TVNGVSVN
+828 EVNGVSIN
-836 KYIDEFGVETASA
+836 KYIDEFGNETASA
-849 DGFSTLPE
+849 DGFTTLPE
-857 WSPIFLDKGELTFD
+857 FSPIFLDKGELTFD

-982 AFGEAGTA
+982 TFGEAGTA

-1037 IINIRS
+1037 IINIRN

>member
-146 PVSTSGQAKE
+146 PVSTSGQAQE

-171 VIDAQFNRN
+171 VIEAQFNRN

-230 DQVNPALQQATDDNQ
+230 DQVNPALQQATDDNG
-245 ELLYVNKYGV
+245 ELLFVNKYGV

-267 NRKTQKFSLDDLT
+267 NRKTQKFSLDDLN

-294 LPNDLTADQGYNF
+294 LPNDLTADQGFNF
-307 SSGSL
+307 STGVTNGDFTA
-312 SPAQL
+312 AQL
-317 KNFMTVDVDNSG
+317 KNFLTVDVDNSG
-329 NPVTVDLSALGNNN
+329 SPVTVDLSALAANDR
-343 VKYTGVEIA
+343 KYTGVELATIM
-352 SIIQNQLNTKFGDE
+352 QNQLNVKFGDE
-366 RFFDLLSDSSRTFKV
+366 RYFDLTTASARTFQV
-381 NFTSGGTTSVVAVDL
+381 NFTTGTTTTTANIDL
-396 GSTFDTDAKKLS
+396 GTAFTTDAARLT
-408 ATTEQVVAAIQA
+408 ATTEQVVTALQTQIDAAIGA
-420 KLDSAANVVDGV
+420 GNV
-432 NQGGLGTGKVTV
+432 TA
-444 SYDYATREFLFKP
+444 SYDYANREFRFKP
-457 SSSADTVALNSNST
+457 TASADTVSLSSAAT
-471 NNLFKTSPT
+471 NNLFKTTPT
-480 LAAVDSN
+480 LVPVDAN
-487 GSYGQTVTPNGELQR
+487 GSYNATVTPNGGLQR
-502 VANEQRYGIQVAYD
+502 VANEQRYGIGVEYD
-516 GAKQTFSFSSGTTGD
+516 GARQTFSFSSGTTGD
-531 TSQVDVNFSVPTFA
+531 TSQIDVNFSVPAF
-545 PSVAAKSTFTAGD
+545 
-558 TFTNDKVTVLTMGDA
+558 
-573 VMSVTN
+573 
-579 DANATI
+579 DANGVPT
-585 DELITALKANANF
+585 
-598 DASKHQIEKDAD
+598 
-610 GNLAATMLVAGAK
+610 
-623 TISLTNDGA
+623 GA
-632 VKTAVVGADKTVAG
+632 V
-646 ADNGA
+646 
-651 TSGALDAD
+651 DAQ
-659 GNKTLQA
+659 GNKTLQT
-666 NLASAAFMG
+666 NLPAATFMG
-675 FEVTGTAD
+675 FEVTNTAD
-683 SKYSELPSDEAVRG
+683 SLYSQVPSDDAVRG
-697 VVSLPAIAQG
+697 VVSLPAVSRG

-717 FSVDVSNNTF
+717 FSVDASNNTF
-727 VVSVDDVKGTLVLPT
+727 VVSVDDVKGTLVIPT

-747 LDSFIVE
+747 LDSFIIE

-761 LASENGSTVSGVQV
+761 LASENGNTVSGVSV
-775 AYDATTNG
+775 EYDPNSNG

-811 SGRGTTTTWIK
+811 SGRGETTTWIK

-828 TVNGVSVN
+828 EVNGVSIN
-836 KYIDEFGVETASA
+836 KYIDEFGNETASA
-849 DGFSTLPE
+849 DGFTTLPE
-857 WSPIFLDKGELTFD
+857 FSPIYLDKGELTFD

-982 AFGEAGTA
+982 TFGEAGTA

>member
-1 MSFYT
+1 
-6 SLTGLKAATTELAL
+6 
-20 TSNNIANVGTSGFKK
+20 
-35 SRASFGDIFAT
+35 
-46 SPLQKSTSVVG
+46 
-57 QGVSLKEVRQ
+57 
-67 EFSQGNVEFSSNTLD
+67 
-82 LAISGEGFFPL
+82 
-93 KSADGLTDIFTRN
+93 
-106 GSFVLNEQFNVVN
+106 
-119 SSGQALLAAAVD
+119 
-131 SSGKADLEKLSRLAI
+131 
-146 PVSTSGQAKE
+146 
-156 TSEIQLALNLPSDAE
+156 
-171 VIDAQFNRN
+171 
-180 NPATYN
+180 
-186 KSTALSVYDSGGN
+186 
-199 SYLATIYYVK
+199 
-209 TANATANSPTNK
+209 
-221 YQTYVFVGD
+221 
-230 DQVNPALQQATDDNQ
+230 
-245 ELLYVNKYGV
+245 
-255 LKPFSEVEDLLV
+255 
-267 NRKTQKFSLDDLT
+267 
-280 DVRTSVPA
+280 VPA

-307 SSGSL
+307 KTGTL
-312 SPAQL
+312 TPAQL

-329 NPVTVDLSALGNNN
+329 NPVTVDLSALGGNDA
-343 VKYTGVEIA
+343 KYTGVEIA

-366 RFFDLLSDSSRTFKV
+366 RFFDLMSDSSRTFKV
-381 NFTSGGTTSVVAVDL
+381 NFTTGGNTTVAAIDLGTTF
-396 GSTFDTDAKKLS
+396 TNDAAKLS
-408 ATTEQVVAAIQA
+408 ATTDQVVAAIQA
-420 KLDSAANVVDGV
+420 KLDSATDA
-432 NQGGLGTGKVTV
+432 GGLGADKVTV
-444 SYDYATREFLFKP
+444 SYDYASREFLFKP
-457 SSSADTVALNSNST
+457 SYSADSVALSSAST

-480 LAAVDSN
+480 LATVDSN
-487 GSYGQTVTPNGELQR
+487 GSYGQTVTPNGDLQR

-545 PSVAAKSTFTAGD
+545 PSVAAVSTFTAAD
-558 TFTNDKVTVLTMGDA
+558 TFTNGKVTVLTMGDA
-573 VMSVTN
+573 IMSVTN
-579 DANATI
+579 DADATI
-585 DELITALKANANF
+585 DELVTALKNSANF
-598 DASKHQIEKDAD
+598 DATRHQIEKDAD
-610 GNLAATMLVAGAK
+610 GNLKASMLVAGASP
-623 TISLTNDGA
+623 ISLMNDGNA
-632 VKTAVVGADKTVAG
+632 KTALVGADKTVAG

-651 TSGALDAD
+651 LVLDAD
-659 GNKTLQA
+659 GNETLQA

-683 SKYSELPSDEAVRG
+683 SKYSQLPSDEAVRG

-742 GSGYT
+742 SSGYT
-747 LDSFIVE
+747 LDSFILE

-761 LASENGSTVSGVQV
+761 LASTNGSTVSGVKV
-775 AYDATTNG
+775 AYDADTNG

>member
-46 SPLQKSTSVVG
+46 SPLQKATSVVG

-93 KSADGLTDIFTRN
+93 KSADGLTDIYTRN

-146 PVSTSGQAKE
+146 PVSTSGQATE
-156 TSEIQLALNLPSDAE
+156 TSEIQLALNLPSDAS
-171 VIDAQFNRN
+171 VIDTQFNRN

-209 TANATANSPTNK
+209 TANATATSPTNK
-221 YQTYVFVGD
+221 YQTYVYVGD
-230 DQVNPALQQATDDNQ
+230 DQVNPALQQATDDNS
-245 ELLYVNKYGV
+245 ERLYVNKYGV

-267 NRKTQKFSLDDLT
+267 NRKTQKFALDDLT

-294 LPNDLTADQGYNF
+294 LPYDLTADQGYNF
-307 SSGSL
+307 STNTGTGLNFSS
-312 SPAQL
+312 AQL
-317 KNFMTVDVDNSG
+317 KNFMTVDVENSG
-329 NPVTVDLSALGNNN
+329 SPVTVDLSSLASNN
-343 VKYTGVEIA
+343 KAYTGVELA
-352 SIIQNQLNTKFGDE
+352 SFIQNQLNTKFGDE
-366 RFFDLLSDSSRTFKV
+366 RYFDLSTASSRTFKV
-381 NFTSGGTTSVVAVDL
+381 NFTTGGATTVASIDL
-396 GSTFDTDAKKLS
+396 STTFDTDAKRLA

-420 KLDSAANVVDGV
+420 KLDAATNVVGGA
-432 NQGGLGTGKVTV
+432 NIGGLGTGEVTV
-444 SYDYATREFLFKP
+444 SYDYATREFTFVP
-457 SSSADTVALNSNST
+457 TSSSDTVALSSAAT
-471 NNLFKTSPT
+471 NNLFKTTPT
-480 LAAVDSN
+480 LAAVN
-487 GSYGQTVTPNGELQR
+487 ATGSYGQTVTPNGELQR
-502 VANEQRYGIQVAYD
+502 VASEQRYGIKVEYD

-531 TSQVDVNFSVPTFA
+531 TSRVDVNFSVP
-545 PSVAAKSTFTAGD
+545 VY
-558 TFTNDKVTVLTMGDA
+558 
-573 VMSVTN
+573 
-579 DANATI
+579 NATTGVP
-585 DELITALKANANF
+585 LGTT
-598 DASKHQIEKDAD
+598 DAD
-610 GNLAATMLVAGAK
+610 GNLTLEVNLV
-623 TISLTNDGA
+623 
-632 VKTAVVGADKTVAG
+632 
-646 ADNGA
+646 
-651 TSGALDAD
+651 
-659 GNKTLQA
+659 
-666 NLASAAFMG
+666 SAAFSG
-675 FEVTGTAD
+675 FEVTGTTD
-683 SKYSELPSDEAVRG
+683 SLYSELPSAEAVRG
-697 VVSLPAIAQG
+697 VVSLPAVSQG

-717 FSVDVSNNTF
+717 FSVDASNNTF
-727 VVSVDDVKGTLVLPT
+727 VVSVDDVKGALVLPT
-742 GSGYT
+742 SSGYT

-761 LASENGSTVSGVQV
+761 LASENGSTVSGVKV
-775 AYDATTNG
+775 AYDSETNG
-783 LVFTSGTTGTDSFIK
+783 LIFTSGTTGTDSFIK

-828 TVNGVSVN
+828 TVNGVAVN
-836 KYIDEFGVETASA
+836 KYIDEFGIETASA

-857 WSPIFLDKGELTFD
+857 WSPIYLDKGELTFD

-905 TTQFSQAFAVKAQSQ
+905 TTQFSQAFAVKSQSQ

-947 QESLGK
+947 QNSLGK
-953 IVLTTFASNEGLRQ
+953 IVLVTFPSNEGLRQ

-982 AFGEAGTA
+982 TFGEAGTA

-1032 ALTSA
+1032 ALTST
-1037 IINIRS
+1037 IINIRA